1 MKSIYYY
8 PMASATLFV
17 KFARSFEMFYIK
29 TYIMVE
35 LRKEKTLLSWN
46 HHAALSHIS
55 STTKYPDKIPKFPD
69 KHITIKST
77 EMGFET
83 Y

>member
-1 MKSIYYY
+1 
-8 PMASATLFV
+8 
-17 KFARSFEMFYIK
+17 
-29 TYIMVE
+29 MVE
-35 LRKEKTLLSWN
+35 LREEKTLLRGKDTVILESSC
-46 HHAALSHIS
+46 ALSHIS